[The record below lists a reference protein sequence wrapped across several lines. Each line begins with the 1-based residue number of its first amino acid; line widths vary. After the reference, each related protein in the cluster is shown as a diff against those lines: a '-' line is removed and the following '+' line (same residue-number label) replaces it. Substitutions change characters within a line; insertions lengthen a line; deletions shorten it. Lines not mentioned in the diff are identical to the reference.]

1 MIHTNGICLV
11 AAVGT
16 DGVLSSISTTEVYG
30 IDAAFLILADCH
42 FIIFLINVLK
52 VVKERR

>member
-1 MIHTNGICLV
+1 MDRLLCMIHTNGICLV

-30 IDAAFLILADCH
+30 IDAAFLILADCY
-42 FIIFLINVLK
+42 FIYP
-52 VVKERR
+52 